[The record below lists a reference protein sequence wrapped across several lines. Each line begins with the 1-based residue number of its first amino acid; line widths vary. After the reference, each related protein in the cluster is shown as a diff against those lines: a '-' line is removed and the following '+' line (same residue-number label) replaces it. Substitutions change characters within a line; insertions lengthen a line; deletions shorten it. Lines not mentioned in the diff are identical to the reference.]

1 MPAAESAPKVSHQR
15 HFEVTIPGLNLTVGY
30 FTQVSGFSSQLDVLE
45 YPEGGRNDFVHRL
58 PTRIKQGNI
67 TLKRGYTGEDAL
79 LKWFN
84 KTVVEAQ
91 PENLSITHYD
101 PESETV
107 TTWSFANAYPV
118 KWTGSDMNAGG
129 NEIPTETL
137 EIAHSGMTVQ

>member
-1 MPAAESAPKVSHQR
+1 
-15 HFEVTIPGLNLTVGY
+15 
-30 FTQVSGFSSQLDVLE
+30 
-45 YPEGGRNDFVHRL
+45 
-58 PTRIKQGNI
+58 
-67 TLKRGYTGEDAL
+67 
-79 LKWFN
+79 
-84 KTVVEAQ
+84 VVEAQ